1 MATKK
6 KTTRPRTSG
15 KGTKKDT
22 KKKTTTNKATKQKK
36 GTSKKITYWMFAIA
50 VAFMIFVCY
59 EMHIL
64 QDLTPIEYVADIIK
78 VALPIG
84 IIAYMWRAVME
95 DKMELQLIYN
105 EELSKGKQKYGD
117 NYIIEELDEPEFMKR
132 G

>member
-6 KTTRPRTSG
+6 STRG
-15 KGTKKDT
+15 KSSS
-22 KKKTTTNKATKQKK
+22 KKKTETKKTTKQKK

-50 VAFMIFVCY
+50 IAFIIFVCY
-59 EMHIL
+59 EMHVL
-64 QDLTPIEYVADIIK
+64 RDLTPIEYVADIIK

-105 EELSKGKQKYGD
+105 EELSKGKVKYGD
-117 NYIIEELDEPEFMKR
+117 NYVIEDLDEPEFMKR